1 MISRFFKGT
10 LTAITDEIIHTVK
23 QWQALES
30 VFPLSG
36 WMLSSTKSVKMAK
49 S

>member
-30 VFPLSG
+30 VFPLV
-36 WMLSSTKSVKMAK
+36 WLDAIFYKIR
-49 S
+49 